1 LDKRQQSQGKESP
14 KEALEDSPNGRS
26 SVLLVDDDALIRMST
41 AQMLEELGHRVRD
54 VTLAGDALAILR
66 GDAEIDVLV
75 VDVTLPDMNGVD
87 MVKQASTF
95 RSDLRV
101 LFATGHNAS
110 MIDLDLS
117 KINYVVLSKP
127 YDTRQLAAA
136 LSKLGV

>member
-1 LDKRQQSQGKESP
+1 MDKRQQSHGKAGP
-14 KEALEDSPNGRS
+14 KEAEDPANGRS

-41 AQMLEELGHRVRD
+41 AQMLQELGHRVRD

-75 VDVTLPDMNGVD
+75 VDLTLPDMNGVE
-87 MVKQASTF
+87 MVRQASAF

-101 LFATGHNAS
+101 LFATGHNAN

-127 YDTRQLAAA
+127 YDTQQLAAA

>member
-1 LDKRQQSQGKESP
+1 ME
-14 KEALEDSPNGRS
+14 EAEDSASDRS

-41 AQMLEELGHRVRD
+41 AQMLQELGHRVRD
-54 VTLAGDALAILR
+54 ATLAGDALAILR
-66 GDAEIDVLV
+66 GSPEIDVLI

-87 MVKQASTF
+87 LVKQASTF
-95 RSDLRV
+95 RRDLRV

-127 YDTRQLAAA
+127 YNTQQLAAA

>member
-1 LDKRQQSQGKESP
+1 M
-14 KEALEDSPNGRS
+14 
-26 SVLLVDDDALIRMST
+26 LLVDDDALIRMST
-41 AQMLEELGHRVRD
+41 AQMLQDLGHRVRD

-66 GDAEIDVLV
+66 GDTEIDVLI
-75 VDVTLPDMNGVD
+75 VDLSLPDMNGVD

-110 MIDLDLS
+110 MIDLDFS

-127 YDTRQLAAA
+127 YDTQQLAAA